1 MQDLVDFYM
10 EVYISSPVGS
20 GTEAAASDAL
30 NILCGYTEPATLADF
45 LSEAH
50 EAVSSSM
57 ARHDLAS
64 AQYYQEKIALL
75 EQLQA
80 QLAQLA

>member
-30 NILCGYTEPATLADF
+30 NILCGYTEPATLAGI

-50 EAVSSSM
+50 EAVSS
-57 ARHDLAS
+57 AIVHHHTAA

-75 EQLQA
+75 EQLQV
-80 QLAQLA
+80 QLA